1 MSTMFMVAFVSQ
13 AAGVG
18 ACRSE
23 SRGVS
28 VHGAVVAVNPVAGL
42 SGTGAPGLYMYMTLY
57 PVDTCTGY

>member
-1 MSTMFMVAFVSQ
+1 MSQ

-42 SGTGAPGLYMYMTLY
+42 SGTGAPGLY
-57 PVDTCTGY
+57 PVDTGY